1 MQYLYKEC
9 INFYNKRIKNSK
21 VKKKKAV
28 ADFQVQAPK
37 LGAMFLIE
45 WERWVASTP
54 RPNIV
59 KK

>member
-45 WERWVASTP
+45 WER
-54 RPNIV
+54 
-59 KK
+59 